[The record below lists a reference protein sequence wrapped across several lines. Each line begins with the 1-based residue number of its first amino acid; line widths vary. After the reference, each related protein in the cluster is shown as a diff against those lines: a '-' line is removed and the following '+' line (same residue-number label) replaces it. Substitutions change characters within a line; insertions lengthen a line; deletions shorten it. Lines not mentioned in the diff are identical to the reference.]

1 MFEQS
6 LLEIAAR
13 EAPRK
18 RWTLALS
25 SLFQCALVGL
35 LVLVPMLWT
44 QAVPRKLLPEVLL
57 APLPP
62 PPGPAEDRHAAKP
75 ARAVPT
81 EIQEGRVVAPN
92 RVPEQIAV
100 LQEDSPPPAPP
111 GGPDRWG
118 VQGGIGHDAQGSSL
132 WSNLIRPAPAAP
144 PTPKPEAPRAPVT
157 VGGDVQ
163 EGKAIYRPA
172 PIYPPLARQARIQGT
187 VVLEAIIS
195 RSGTIESLKLVQGH
209 PMLVPAAVEAVRQWR
224 YRPTLLNGE
233 PVEVQTTITVHFTLR
248 E

>member
-13 EAPRK
+13 GAPRK
-18 RWTLALS
+18 RWMLALS

-35 LVLVPMLWT
+35 LILIPMLST

-57 APLPP
+57 APLPA
-62 PPGPAEDRHAAKP
+62 PAGRAEERPAVKPVRAAQ
-75 ARAVPT
+75 T
-81 EIQEGRVVAPN
+81 EIHEGRVVAPN
-92 RVPEQIAV
+92 RIPEQIAI
-100 LQEDSPPPAPP
+100 LQEDSSPPAPP

-144 PTPKPEAPRAPVT
+144 PTPKPEAPQAPVT

-163 EGKAIYRPA
+163 EGKAIYRPT

-209 PMLVPAAVEAVRQWR
+209 PMLVPAAMEAVRQWR

-233 PVEVQTTITVHFTLR
+233 PVEVLTTITVHFMLSQ
-248 E
+248 